1 VFVFGCASCSV
12 HFRLVCV
19 CVVCVVCVC
28 CVCVLCVCEL
38 CCGVVCRSVSFVI
51 SVWRVS
57 RSVVVLGL
65 WLSSWYSSR

>member
-1 VFVFGCASCSV
+1 VCVRV
-12 HFRLVCV
+12 LVCELFGAFPV
-19 CVVCVVCVC
+19 
-28 CVCVLCVCEL
+28 VCVLCVCVCEL
-38 CCGVVCRSVSFVI
+38 WCVEVVSFVI